1 MNIRNRNANYMSFI
15 DIFTSSFSFSINYK
29 LKLSSFFGMIMSV
42 IVIFIM
48 VVLFFT
54 LGKDFI
60 SKQNP
65 ITSTSLYQF
74 ANYPKINLTE
84 DYSTIVISLT
94 QTQSNSNND
103 TFINM
108 TGGFLFGELVNIHS
122 YYNDKRDQI
131 DRQLES
137 IEILPCDK
145 SFLEKYNFPNSLYYC
160 LNLSKNGILQGDN
173 REINSYYFNFILSCC
188 EDQVPYGFK
197 GKECRKLEE
206 LTKLFKNNYYPVF
219 FHIYTPIIF
228 YEPSNYEKPSS
239 IVYTETKFP
248 FDINLQRTD
257 SLYFSQTILE
267 DDEGWLFTNKKNTTF
282 WTIEEKEYFYQYKNN
297 EEFTSFYSP
306 SKLYSMYIF
315 MTKNVTYNTRSY
327 MKLTSLISYIFCYIR
342 IIISI
347 MSIIFSLIVNP
358 LINQVN
364 LSELF
369 FDNELKKENSTKP
382 FTSIKFNT
390 TNHIPHST
398 NTFTKNDI
406 NNKLDV
412 SNLNKSN
419 EIIKIPSDFVKQKKN
434 KNLFR
439 INTSNKQYIL
449 YSIKTIFLKKK
460 VINEKNKHFRVMD
473 KIIAQNYDLLK
484 YTNMI
489 YELMFIK
496 KTLLTPE
503 KIFLLEKSK
512 KLNINN
518 LDETTYLSDIN
529 LLTKDEIANTSN
541 DINQIK
547 NISINKASEYCN
559 ELISENCQ
567 EKMKG

>member
-1 MNIRNRNANYMSFI
+1 MYQRNKNSNYLDVI
-15 DIFTSSFSFSINYK
+15 DIFTFSFSFSINYK
-29 LKLSSFFGMIMSV
+29 LKISSLLGAIMSIIILCI
-42 IVIFIM
+42 IVI
-48 VVLFFT
+48 LFFT
-54 LGKDFI
+54 IGKDFLL
-60 SKQNP
+60 KNNP
-65 ITSTSLYQF
+65 ITATSLYQEPI
-74 ANYPKINLTE
+74 YQTINLTE

-94 QTQSNSNND
+94 QSQSNDQND
-103 TFINM
+103 TSINI
-108 TGGFLFGELVNIHS
+108 TGGFLYSELRHIHK
-122 YYNDKRDQI
+122 YYNKKVDTVDFRIETI
-131 DRQLES
+131 D
-137 IEILPCDK
+137 IVPCNK
-145 SFLEKYNFPNSLYYC
+145 SFLEKNKFSDGLYYC
-160 LNLSKNGILQGDN
+160 LNLNEKSTLHGDDK
-173 REINSYYFNFILSCC
+173 ELNSFYFTFVISSC
-188 EDQVPYGFK
+188 EDQVPYGIPD
-197 GKECRKLEE
+197 KECRKLEE
-206 LTKLFKNNYYPVF
+206 LTKIFKNSYFPAI
-219 FHIYTPIIF
+219 FHIYTPLIF

-239 IVYTETKFP
+239 IIYTETKFP

-267 DDEGWLFTNKKNTTF
+267 EDEGWLFSSKKNTTF
-282 WTIEEKEYFYQYKNN
+282 WTIEEKEYYYQYKDNS
-297 EEFTSFYSP
+297 ELTSPFSQ
-306 SKLYSMYIF
+306 SKLFSMNIF
-315 MTKNVTYNTRSY
+315 MSKRVTFNTRSY

-347 MSIIFSLIVNP
+347 ISIMFSFIVNP
-358 LINQVN
+358 LLTQVN
-364 LSELF
+364 LSEIF
-369 FDNELKKENSTKP
+369 FDNEIKKEKKKMP
-382 FTSIKFNT
+382 FNWLKINT
-390 TNHIPHST
+390 TNQIPYST
-398 NTFTKNDI
+398 NTFPKNEI

-419 EIIKIPSDFVKQKKN
+419 EIIKVPSDFVKQKKN

-439 INTSNKQYIL
+439 INTSNKEYIS
-449 YSIKTIFLKKK
+449 YSLKSIFLQKKA
-460 VINEKNKHFRVMD
+460 INERNKHFRVID

-529 LLTKDEIANTSN
+529 LLTKDEITNTSN

-547 NISINKASEYCN
+547 NISINKASDYCN
-559 ELISENCQ
+559 ALISENCQ